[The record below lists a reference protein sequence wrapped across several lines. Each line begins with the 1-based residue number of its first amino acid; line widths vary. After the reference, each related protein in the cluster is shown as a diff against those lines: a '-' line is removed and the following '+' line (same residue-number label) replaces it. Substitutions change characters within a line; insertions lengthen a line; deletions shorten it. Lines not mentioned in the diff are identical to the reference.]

1 MIVYKDYLENPQ
13 KDMGDLLDYSIIE
26 TEDSLRQY
34 LRGIYNIPFIES
46 RTQILKVAN
55 ANLEQIN

>member
-1 MIVYKDYLENPQ
+1 
-13 KDMGDLLDYSIIE
+13 MGDLLDYSIIE

-46 RTQILKVAN
+46 RTQILKAAN
-55 ANLEQIN
+55 ANLDQINSKKE